1 MPARIVILLFLLA
14 TSTTRAQQSVLDSLQ
29 REFMRHRDDS
39 VGISVLSLISGEYAR
54 KDISKAKEILYQGIV
69 MARRV
74 KTDYALSGIYSQ
86 LTILNQNSG
95 LMDSAR
101 YYLERL
107 QTLALKYPRE
117 NDVQGNYHH
126 TAGLFYKNKGEFEA
140 ALQHMLKA
148 PEYMISPAS
157 QVSKAGQYLN
167 IGNVYL
173 SQGDL
178 RNAAEY
184 HLKALR
190 LFEKLG
196 NKRGQ
201 SFCLQSLGSDFLKL
215 KRYDESRKYF
225 EQSLALKSSLK
236 DMRGMVTSWIGLGSV
251 CWETGKLKEAE
262 TYFLNALGKARE
274 LNLTLEQ
281 TRVLID
287 LGLVQ
292 KNLNRISAARD
303 HFGEGL
309 RLSRQQ
315 GDSLTASKFAAELAA
330 LEEKSATPDVGSSLQ
345 KKIGAARQ
353 QRDKIA
359 LADAYFKLSEW
370 HYQNKQYEEAFVSLT
385 RYHQLNDSIR
395 GEDVLVQLKHVE
407 QEYQNEKKEKEIA
420 LLKKDQELK
429 EAVIEKHQARQQVVV
444 IVLISVFV
452 IAVILFIQYRQVSR
466 SKRLIE
472 IEKVRN
478 SIARDLHDD
487 IGSALS
493 SIHIMS
499 QVAMQAQS
507 NPVQHL
513 QRISENAARMM
524 ESMNDIVWSI
534 NPENDSLEQMII
546 KMKEFASEI
555 LEPKDI
561 RFVFEEGPGI
571 KETKLDLDKRKNLF
585 LIYKESINNA
595 AKYSGGTE
603 VIISLKRKDGTLSLS
618 VRDNGKGFE
627 RSTNKVGNGL
637 VNMNERARIMN
648 GKLVHLSVP
657 GKGTE
662 VLAELPVT

>member
-1 MPARIVILLFLLA
+1 MPGRIVILLFLLA
-14 TSTTRAQQSVLDSLQ
+14 TSTIRAQQSVLDSLQ
-29 REFMRHRDDS
+29 REFIRHRDDS
-39 VGISVLSLISGEYAR
+39 VGISVLSLISAEYAR
-54 KDISKAKEILYQGIV
+54 KDISKAKEFLFQGI
-69 MARRV
+69 ALAKYL
-74 KTDYALSGIYSQ
+74 KTDYALSGVYGQ
-86 LTILNQNSG
+86 LTIQNQNSG

-107 QTLALKYPRE
+107 QALSQKYPRD
-117 NDVQGNYHH
+117 NDVLANYHH
-126 TAGLFYKNKGEFEA
+126 TAGLFYKNKGELGT

-148 PEYMISPAS
+148 PEYMVSPGA

-173 SQGDL
+173 NQGDL

-190 LFEKLG
+190 LFEKLD

-215 KRYDESRKYF
+215 KRYDESRKYY
-225 EQSLALKSSLK
+225 EQSLALKSELK
-236 DMRGMVTSWIGLGSV
+236 DMRGLVSSWIGLGNVYWAS
-251 CWETGKLKEAE
+251 EKLKEAE
-262 TYFLNALGKARE
+262 VYYLKALEKARE
-274 LNLTLEQ
+274 LNLKLEQ
-281 TRVLID
+281 TRALMD

-292 KNLNRISAARD
+292 KNLNRISSARQ
-303 HFGEGL
+303 HLGEGL

-330 LEEKSATPDVGSSLQ
+330 LDGKPATQDIGVSLR
-345 KKIGAARQ
+345 KKIEAAQ
-353 QRDKIA
+353 QQNDKIA
-359 LADAYFKLSEW
+359 MADAYLNLSDW
-370 HYQNKQYEEAFVSLT
+370 HFQNKQYDLAFVTLKQ
-385 RYHQLNDSIR
+385 YHQLNDSIR
-395 GEDVLVQLKHVE
+395 GEDVLVQLKLVE

-444 IVLISVFV
+444 IVMISVFI
-452 IAVILFIQYRQVSR
+452 IAIILFNHYRQINR

-499 QVAMQAQS
+499 QVAMQAKE

-513 QRISENAARMM
+513 QRISENASRMM

-555 LEPKDI
+555 LEPQDI

-595 AKYSGGTE
+595 AKYSNGTE
-603 VIISLKRKDGTLSLS
+603 VIISLKRKDDTLSLS

-637 VNMNERARIMN
+637 MNMNERARIMN